1 MAWTEASIPDL
12 TGKVILVTGGNSGL
26 GLETVKQLA
35 LHGAKVYVGARSESR
50 AKQAIN
56 EILSQHPSIPK
67 ERMQWLPLDLENLQ
81 NVIEAAKILS
91 TTESRL
97 DVLVNNAGIGPETF
111 ITTKEGLEQTIGVN
125 HVGHF
130 VLTKSLLPLLKATA
144 KVPGSDVRIVTV
156 SSVAEKFA
164 PKSNNFTSIKDLKDP
179 GAANPND
186 YASRKATFKRYGAS
200 KLANIL
206 FTKELQNK
214 LTQEDANITAI
225 TLDPGPVSTESGM
238 GIFPGVLKPVLKLVM
253 KSVAK
258 GALTQ
263 LFCATAVE
271 VAKNPDRYKGQFLNG
286 PDKIDQPSDKARN
299 RELARSLWRITEEA
313 LAEAGIS
320 TLP

>member
-1 MAWTEASIPDL
+1 MA
-12 TGKVILVTGGNSGL
+12 L

-67 ERMQWLPLDLENLQ
+67 ERMEWLPLDLENLQ

-97 DVLVNNAGIGPETF
+97 DVLGIGPETF

-130 VLTKSLLPLLKATA
+130 FLTKSLLPLLKATA

-156 SSVAEKFA
+156 SSVAETFA

-186 YASRKATFKRYGAS
+186 YTSRKATFNAT
-200 KLANIL
+200 AP
-206 FTKELQNK
+206 ELQNK
-214 LTQEDANITAI
+214 LTQEDANITAL

-258 GALTQ
+258 GALKQ